1 MNKKAWII
9 VVAIVVLGGYFAFQ
23 KPPLIVEMTE
33 VTRKTVYEYVTE
45 DAKTRLDSE
54 YIIDMPVAGT
64 LNRIALEV
72 GDEVEAGQIIAYI
85 DPLPLEQE
93 IRQVEALIKKQG
105 ALMTG
110 VDIDKPKDEDIAS
123 AELKVKEM
131 SDALSIAKKS
141 RDVLKINRNKA
152 FKGFERA
159 KGLLKAGATSESAFD
174 EAELLYKGLEED
186 LKRAKLQEDAAR
198 KALEQVQISLKRLT
212 GSINDNEYVRDS
224 FTAEI
229 DGLKARLKLLSED
242 LLKTKLISPVSGPV
256 LEKYI
261 MDQRVLRAGETILRL
276 GDMHSIEIECDVLS
290 EEVTLMRV
298 GNPVGIMGKSV
309 KGRELMGQVER
320 IYPSGFMK
328 ISALGVE
335 QQRIRTI
342 IAFDN
347 KEVNLRPGTAVDVSI
362 ITAEAPEALTIPD
375 RALFRNEG
383 KWSLFVVDGDTARLI
398 NVEVGLRNDDWAEI
412 KSGLDANATIIS
424 ELKNDLIDGVIVARL
439 E

>member
-9 VVAIVVLGGYFAFQ
+9 AVVVVVLGGYFAFQ
-23 KPPLIVEMTE
+23 TPPLMVEMTE
-33 VTRKTVYEYVTE
+33 VTNQTVYEYVIE

-64 LNRIALEV
+64 LERIKLEV
-72 GDEVEAGQIIAYI
+72 GDEVQAGQIIAYI

-93 IRQVEALIKKQG
+93 IRQVEALIKQQG

-123 AELKVKEM
+123 AKLKVKEM

-141 RDVLKINRNKA
+141 RDVLKINRDEA
-152 FKGFERA
+152 LKGFERA
-159 KGLLKAGATSESAFD
+159 KGLLEAGATSESSFD
-174 EAELLYKGLEED
+174 EAQLRYKGLEED
-186 LKRAKLQEDAAR
+186 LKRAKLQEDAAS
-198 KALEQVQISLKRLT
+198 KALEQAQIALKRLT
-212 GSINDNEYVRDS
+212 GSIDDNEYVRES

-229 DGLKARLKLLSED
+229 DGLKARLKLLTDD
-242 LLKTKLISPVSGPV
+242 LRKTKIMSPVSGPV

-261 MDQRVLRAGETILRL
+261 VDKRVLRAGEPILRL
-276 GDMHSIEIECDVLS
+276 GDMLSIEIECDVLS
-290 EEVTLMRV
+290 EEVTPMRV
-298 GNPVGIMGKSV
+298 GNPVEIMGKSV

-347 KEVNLRPGTAVDVSI
+347 KDVKLRPGTSVDVRV
-362 ITAEAPEALTIPD
+362 ITAEAPDALTVPD

-383 KWSLFVVDGDTARLI
+383 KWSLFIVDGDIARLV

-412 KSGLDANATIIS
+412 KSGIETGTTIIS
-424 ELKNDLIDGVIVARL
+424 ELKNDLVDGAIVARL

>member
-9 VVAIVVLGGYFAFQ
+9 AAVVVVLGGYLAFQ
-23 KPPLIVEMTE
+23 KPPLMVEMTE
-33 VTRKTVYEYVTE
+33 VTRQTVYEYVIE

-64 LNRIALEV
+64 LKRISLEV
-72 GDEVEAGQIIAYI
+72 GDEVEVGQIIAYI

-93 IRQVEALIKKQG
+93 IRQVEALIKQQG

-141 RDVLKINRNKA
+141 RDVLKINRDEA
-152 FKGFERA
+152 LKGFERA
-159 KGLLKAGATSESAFD
+159 KGLLEAGATSESSFD
-174 EAELLYKGLEED
+174 EAELRYKGLEED
-186 LKRAKLQEDAAR
+186 LKKTKLQEDAAG
-198 KALEQVQISLKRLT
+198 KALEQAQIALKRLT
-212 GSINDNEYVRDS
+212 GSIDDNEYVRDS

-229 DGLKARLKLLSED
+229 DGLNARLKLLSED
-242 LLKTKLISPVSGPV
+242 LLKTKIMSPVSGPV

-261 MDQRVLRAGETILRL
+261 EDQRVLRAGEPILRL

-290 EEVTLMRV
+290 EEVTPMRV
-298 GNPVGIMGKSV
+298 GNTVEIMGKSV
-309 KGRELMGQVER
+309 KGRELKGQVER

-347 KEVNLRPGTAVDVSI
+347 TEVNLRPGTAVDVRV
-362 ITAEAPEALTIPD
+362 ITAEAPEALTVPD

-383 KWSLFVVDGDTARLI
+383 NWSLFVVDGDTARLI
-398 NVEVGLRNDDWAEI
+398 NVDVGLRNDDWAEI